1 MPAAVEYIWKSDQ
14 TRVGTD
20 MRYPDRPKNGGQ
32 DVGGVNEVWEARVG
46 CVVEEEVVVDRR
58 CEEVWKGR
66 ADGVA
71 DSGG

>member
-32 DVGGVNEVWEARVG
+32 DVVGERGVGGQGGVCG
-46 CVVEEEVVVDRR
+46 G
-58 CEEVWKGR
+58 GR
-66 ADGVA
+66 
-71 DSGG
+71 GGG